1 MRISD
6 WSSDVCSSDLCL
18 ASTRDA
24 VWVCWGYRRR
34 LSHGRDSAPPP
45 GVSDERWITSPGS
58 ACWSAILRSFQKSND
73 GRVGVDKRSEER
85 RVGNE
90 CVSTCRSRWSPD
102 HQKKKKK
109 N

>member
-18 ASTRDA
+18 ASTGYA
-24 VWVCWGYRRR
+24 VWVFSGYRRR

-73 GRVGVDKRSEER
+73 GRVGVDKRS
-85 RVGNE
+85 G
-90 CVSTCRSRWSPD
+90 RSSNDGMAARFVRENSVAA
-102 HQKKKKK
+102 HAMGQE
-109 N
+109 